1 MGWVPRKKSLVLRK
15 PEKLRFTE
23 QSYRPRARILPT
35 IYPICDSPTSTWF
48 YFSLQSASFPDTV
61 QEDSVT
67 GKDGFGVRNVVVWG
81 YKASEI
87 GASKAL

>member
-23 QSYRPRARILPT
+23 QSYQPRAHVLPT
-35 IYPICDSPTSTWF
+35 FYPICDSRTSTWF

-61 QEDSVT
+61 LSDPLA
-67 GKDGFGVRNVVVWG
+67 GR
-81 YKASEI
+81 
-87 GASKAL
+87 